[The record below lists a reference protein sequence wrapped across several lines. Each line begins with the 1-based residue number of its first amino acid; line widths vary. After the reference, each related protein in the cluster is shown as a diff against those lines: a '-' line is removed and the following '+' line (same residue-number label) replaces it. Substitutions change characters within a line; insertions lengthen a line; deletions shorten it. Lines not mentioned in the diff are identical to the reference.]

1 MKKTILIFILT
12 GLIVKTFA
20 QEYQVIDTT
29 KYVCTYNYEFLED
42 STSMSSLT
50 QTEMYLQIGS
60 HLSKFTNS
68 STFISDSIF
77 FLNENINDPSLEL
90 QVFKLV
96 AGTRP
101 KILAMY
107 SIYKNWPK
115 KDIVSFTAYDDHKYY
130 QVVQPLSL
138 KWKLEVTKDS
148 IITGYHCKKALTTFA
163 GRKYIA
169 WYTMQ
174 IPVNDGPYKFRGLP
188 GLIVKISDS
197 QNQHQ
202 FMLTSVKKLKYIQPI
217 FFSKQNYIEITPQE
231 YVNVLKS
238 KLNRLFGKVQSGDI
252 TLSTD
257 EGKAKSLQGLKARN
271 NFIEKY

>member
-1 MKKTILIFILT
+1 MKKAVFTFILT
-12 GLIVKTFA
+12 VLIFKTFA
-20 QEYQVIDTT
+20 QEYQIIDTT
-29 KYVCTYNYEFLED
+29 KYQCTYNYEFLED
-42 STSMSSLT
+42 STNMYSLT

-60 HLSKFTNS
+60 QLSKFTNAA
-68 STFISDSIF
+68 TFISDSTF
-77 FLNENINDPSLEL
+77 FKKKNINEPSLDY
-90 QVFKLV
+90 QMFKMV

-101 KILAMY
+101 KILATY

-115 KDIVSFTAYDDHKYY
+115 KDILSFTAYDDHKYY
-130 QVVQPLSL
+130 QAVQPISL
-138 KWKLEVTKDS
+138 IWKLEETKDS
-148 IITGYHCKKALTTFA
+148 IITGYQCKKALTNFA

-174 IPVNDGPYKFRGLP
+174 IPVNEGPYKFRGLP

-197 QNQHQ
+197 QNQHR
-202 FMLTSVKKLKYIQPI
+202 FILTSVKKLKYIQPI

-238 KLNRLFGKVQSGDI
+238 KLNRLFGKVQNGDI
-252 TLSTD
+252 TISSD